1 MTNWKEFE
9 GLNQITDT
17 YKKAV
22 AKSLLENE
30 LGVISNGY
38 MLSHA
43 GEGTSAWSF
52 GGQQLDIGGN
62 DNALKLIKDI
72 AIHEK
77 INWTASL
84 ETALKSN
91 DASLLSSS
99 DEIKLNN
106 ALSSDYGKEK
116 INETF

>member
-52 GGQQLDIGGN
+52 GGQ
-62 DNALKLIKDI
+62 
-72 AIHEK
+72 
-77 INWTASL
+77 
-84 ETALKSN
+84 
-91 DASLLSSS
+91 
-99 DEIKLNN
+99 
-106 ALSSDYGKEK
+106 
-116 INETF
+116 